1 VNQNIIESFSLS
13 MHQHTTI
20 WHFYSQ
26 FSLKS
31 QKFSQARNLHHYP
44 KTLGIKELMSFNP
57 NPRQMNCY
65 RFPSQSANQ
74 GTPSLNITI
83 PISHCTMPWKVSL
96 MNPLSFVSLSP
107 PAYDTNYYII
117 HYLSNAV
124 ELQKIIICTKKIH
137 FSCISTY
144 ISTISLPTK
153 IQTSNT

>member
-1 VNQNIIESFSLS
+1 MLRSHSHWTSTNYIMALLLPI
-13 MHQHTTI
+13 
-20 WHFYSQ
+20 
-26 FSLKS
+26 
-31 QKFSQARNLHHYP
+31 FSQISKVFTSKESHHRP
-44 KTLGIKELMSFNP
+44 KILGIKDLMSFNP
-57 NPRQMNCY
+57 NPWQMNCY

-124 ELQKIIICTKKIH
+124 ELRKIIICTKNIH

-144 ISTISLPTK
+144 ISIISLPTK